1 MLGLAGSGELLTS
14 SLEFGF
20 RSARSKINTSDDVT
34 HGTTSV
40 ATKDLDGDDVGG
52 LSDTIFGRSDGTG
65 TVSTVTV
72 AVLINIV
79 LGNGSAPLRTALKFF
94 VANVDTSVDDVDI
107 NTLTAVGVV
116 DVLLEGS
123 ERKLRAVAD
132 TGKTLRRRLLARAR
146 GRGSASTHDRWRRP
160 HRRNQAT

>member
-72 AVLINIV
+72 AVLINVV
-79 LGNGSAPLRTALKFF
+79 LRNGSAPLRTALKFF
-94 VANVDTSVDDVDI
+94 VANVDTSVDDVNI
-107 NTLTAVGVV
+107 NTLTTLVV
-116 DVLLEGS
+116 EKVPGEGR
-123 ERKLRAVAD
+123 ECEFRAM
-132 TGKTLRRRLLARAR
+132 
-146 GRGSASTHDRWRRP
+146 
-160 HRRNQAT
+160 